1 MLTRA
6 HLERARLDRLTSAPG
21 FRAPRSLSVA
31 LTKKQKKPKKP
42 KTTRFKVAR
51 SRGAPFAAHTTMF
64 LSSEHVAI
72 LGPSLRSPVTPVN
85 ASNAALQTVLVC
97 PPSFADTTRAHDQSS
112 PPGSSSHTRISSS

>member
-6 HLERARLDRLTSAPG
+6 HLERARLDRLTSAG
-21 FRAPRSLSVA
+21 VSRAASR
-31 LTKKQKKPKKP
+31 
-42 KTTRFKVAR
+42 VAR
-51 SRGAPFAAHTTMF
+51 KKNKKTKNDALRAVHLSRGAPFAAHTTMF

-72 LGPSLRSPVTPVN
+72 LGPSPRSPVAPGD

-97 PPSFADTTRAHDQSS
+97 PPSFADSARAHDQSS

>member
-6 HLERARLDRLTSAPG
+6 HLERARLDRLTSAG
-21 FRAPRSLSVA
+21 FRAPRRESRKKK
-31 LTKKQKKPKKP
+31 TKKTKNDAL
-42 KTTRFKVAR
+42 RAVHL

-72 LGPSLRSPVTPVN
+72 LGPSPRSPVAPGD

-97 PPSFADTTRAHDQSS
+97 PPSFAESARAHDQSS